1 MSDIPKPLA
10 RLDEV
15 ERATIIGHETIYEL
29 KSALVSKDRAS
40 PATDVL
46 LTESARITLHEVPAV
61 TEPLR
66 RLAAVWREQRI
77 LAPDDARETESKLD
91 VELERVESRL
101 SALLERQAQIA
112 AELRAAQQ
120 RGR

>member
-1 MSDIPKPLA
+1 MSDMPKPLA

-15 ERATIIGHETIYEL
+15 ERATIIGHETSYEL

-77 LAPDDARETESKLD
+77 LAPDDARGD
-91 VELERVESRL
+91 
-101 SALLERQAQIA
+101 
-112 AELRAAQQ
+112 
-120 RGR
+120 

>member
-61 TEPLR
+61 TARLR
-66 RLAAVWREQRI
+66 QLGAAWHE
-77 LAPDDARETESKLD
+77 
-91 VELERVESRL
+91 
-101 SALLERQAQIA
+101 
-112 AELRAAQQ
+112 
-120 RGR
+120 